1 MLEMDPT
8 TTQAATGSL
17 TELLRYGIAGVFII
31 VLIVACIVLWRNN
44 VALTNQIAKLQEDRI
59 ADVRLCTSALVNAAG
74 AMTSSAEGM
83 KSVNATLQTEFQRRG
98 TR

>member
-1 MLEMDPT
+1 MDPS
-8 TTQAATGSL
+8 TQATVGSI
-17 TELLRYGIAGVFII
+17 TELLKFGIAGVFII
-31 VLIVACIVLWRNN
+31 VLLIMVYTLWKTN

-74 AMTSSAEGM
+74 AMTSSAESL
-83 KSVNATLQTEFQRRG
+83 KAVQQTLAAEFQRRG

>member
-1 MLEMDPT
+1 MDP
-8 TTQAATGSL
+8 ATAGTVGSI

-31 VLIVACIVLWRNN
+31 VLIVACITLWRNN

-74 AMTSSAEGM
+74 SMTASAEAVKG
-83 KSVNATLQTEFQRRG
+83 VQAAIQNLVTELQRRG
-98 TR
+98 R